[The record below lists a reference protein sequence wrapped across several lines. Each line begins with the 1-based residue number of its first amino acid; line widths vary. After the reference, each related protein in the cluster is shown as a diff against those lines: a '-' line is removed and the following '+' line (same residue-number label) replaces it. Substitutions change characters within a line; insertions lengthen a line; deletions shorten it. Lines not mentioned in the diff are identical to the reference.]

1 MTPPTIHP
9 SAWSC
14 INITRSSSK
23 IIPIDVKRLE
33 RLTIHQYLPL
43 SAVFPSSW
51 FIHSPR
57 LMMILGCR
65 EHQLEHLS
73 FDMKSSEADNCHIL
87 PLSLGFSSSSSS
99 RRYFDPQI
107 IVLCILALISL
118 HHIDEYKLLL
128 TLSDVD
134 SFSFYVFFLSKGERR
149 NRCIKVL
156 SLISSDIVMMFL
168 FSSRRHFFPP
178 PKRCGFSSSVS
189 ARHPTTPHRLFIKLE
204 LLKLYFRV

>member
-1 MTPPTIHP
+1 MWRVFRDWQFINTSRYRLCFHHLDLFTPQDWWWFARLKGAGISSSIFPPTWKALKQTIVTSFLSR
-9 SAWSC
+9 SA
-14 INITRSSSK
+14 
-23 IIPIDVKRLE
+23 
-33 RLTIHQYLPL
+33 
-43 SAVFPSSW
+43 FP
-51 FIHSPR
+51 PR
-57 LMMILGCR
+57 
-65 EHQLEHLS
+65 
-73 FDMKSSEADNCHIL
+73 
-87 PLSLGFSSSSSS
+87 SSS

-156 SLISSDIVMMFL
+156 SLISSDILLWCFFSFL
-168 FSSRRHFFPP
+168 AATFFRPP
-178 PKRCGFSSSVS
+178 VRFLASVS
-189 ARHPTTPHRLFIKLE
+189 APHFHSHPRLFIKLE